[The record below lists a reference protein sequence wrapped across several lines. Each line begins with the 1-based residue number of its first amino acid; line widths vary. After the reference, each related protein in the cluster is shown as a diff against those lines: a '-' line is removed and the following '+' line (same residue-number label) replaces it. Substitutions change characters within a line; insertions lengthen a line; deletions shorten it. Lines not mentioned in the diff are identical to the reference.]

1 MRIAFCTDV
10 FAPHVGGTESV
21 MLALCEEYMNKGH
34 SVAVFTQDRMCD
46 NSEYDRKQ
54 KYPIYRTKSYKLPL
68 YPMCPHPKTDRNIK
82 KLMVEFCPDVV
93 HSHTPFEMGRWG
105 AHMAKL
111 LHIPSVLTTHT
122 YLSFI
127 NNQNAPFSDKNPL
140 HRVLSYIPSVYPK
153 HTAALYTVN
162 TGVSKYVIQKELRDV
177 YRFSGPVILIKNGYK
192 SKKLLFDPT
201 NYYKQNHDKAAIS
214 LLYAGHIVEEKNI
227 VFSLRVCK
235 KLKEMNVPFTF
246 TLAGDGQIPYFET
259 KAKELGVENNVKFV
273 GIKTSDELNYLYS
286 SSDIFLFPS
295 IFDCDSIACIESR
308 HCGCPTLCIKNT
320 GTSERV
326 IDEQNGWALDDDID
340 AFAEKISQLYGLKTD
355 SLPSFIKMREIVQA
369 CHIPSWSEI
378 ADKYINLYSQLISK
392 V

>member
-1 MRIAFCTDV
+1 MRIALCTDI

-54 KYPIYRTKSYKLPL
+54 KYPIYRTKSYKIPL
-68 YPMCPHPKTDRNIK
+68 YPMCPHPKTDRKIK

-162 TGVSKYVIQKELRDV
+162 TGVSEYVIQKELRDV
-177 YRFSGPVILIKNGYK
+177 YRVSGPVVLIKNGYK

-214 LLYAGHIVEEKNI
+214 LLYTGRIVDEKNI

-273 GIKTSDELNYLYS
+273 GLKKSDELNYLYA

-295 IFDCDSIACIESR
+295 IFDTDGLVVKEAAAKGTPSLVIKDTGAAEQIED
-308 HCGCPTLCIKNT
+308 G
-320 GTSERV
+320 V
-326 IDEQNGWALDDDID
+326 NGWALDNDID
-340 AFAEKISQLYGLKTD
+340 AFADKVEEIYNMKKNFPNEYLELRESTKNKPIPLWKDIANEYLALYQQ
-355 SLPSFIKMREIVQA
+355 RVE
-369 CHIPSWSEI
+369 
-378 ADKYINLYSQLISK
+378 
-392 V
+392 

>member
-1 MRIAFCTDV
+1 MRIALCTDI

-21 MLALCEEYMNKGH
+21 MLALCEEYINKGH
-34 SVAVFTQDRMCD
+34 TVAVFTQDRMCD

-54 KYPIYRTKSYKLPL
+54 KYPIYRTKSYKIPL
-68 YPMCPHPKTDRNIK
+68 YPMCPHPQTDRNIK
-82 KLMVEFCPDVV
+82 KRMVEFCPDVV
-93 HSHTPFEMGRWG
+93 HSHTPFEMGRWC
-105 AHMAKL
+105 AHMAKK

-127 NNQNAPFSDKNPL
+127 NNQNAPFSAKNPL
-140 HRVLSYIPSVYPK
+140 HRVLSYIPSIYPK

-162 TGVSKYVIQKELRDV
+162 TGVSEYVIQKELCDV
-177 YRFSGPVILIKNGYK
+177 YRVSGPVVLIKNGYK

-201 NYYKQNHDKAAIS
+201 HYYKQNYDKAAIS
-214 LLYAGHIVEEKNI
+214 LLYAGRIVDEKNI
-227 VFSLRVCK
+227 VFSLRVCR
-235 KLKEMNVPFTF
+235 KLKEMSVPFTF
-246 TLAGDGQIPYFET
+246 TLAGDGQISYFET

-273 GIKTSDELNYLYS
+273 GLKTSDELNYLYS

-326 IDEQNGWALDDDID
+326 VDEQNGWALDDDID

-355 SLPSFIKMREIVQA
+355 SLPSFIKMREMVQA

-378 ADKYINLYSQLISK
+378 ADKYINLYSQLISQ